1 MKYWLLM
8 LLLLVPC
15 VTANES
21 NLEYNL
27 SDVSYE
33 LPMAYAQTQACID
46 EWNHFMGSS
55 PQEHIRN
62 YCNAVDKRSMVLM
75 IIIFIMV
82 LMTDFLRKKIY
93 DRVYKLLSGKHIYF
107 LYRWITLGL
116 LFLVIYVT
124 ILRGGL

>member
-15 VTANES
+15 VTAYQ
-21 NLEYNL
+21 YNL
-27 SDVSYE
+27 SDASSE
-33 LPMAYAQTQACID
+33 LPMPYAQTQACID
-46 EWNHFMGSS
+46 EWNHFMGAS

-62 YCNAVDKRSMVLM
+62 YCDAVDKRSMVLM

-82 LMTDFLRKKIY
+82 LMTDFLRKKVY
-93 DRVYKLLSGKHIYF
+93 DRTYKLLGGKHIYF

-116 LFLVIYVT
+116 LFIVIYVT